1 VTGDDVYGADPTLR
15 KRLHE
20 RGLGYVLAVARNHRV
35 RTGIGQRRAID
46 LAVRLP
52 GHAWQRLSAGHGAH
66 GERWYDWTWIDIRE
80 KTAGCHGLLIR
91 RNRASGEF
99 AFYRT
104 WTPHPVPLAEL
115 VRVAG
120 IRWNVEEDFQT
131 GKELTALDEHQVR
144 RWTSW
149 YRWVTLAML
158 AAAVLTIAA
167 ATEHAGNP
175 APAGLIPLTRNEIA
189 HLLATVIIR
198 PVHDPSH
205 RLRWSRWRRRHQHR
219 ARTCHYKR
227 QAAQDQAG

>member
-1 VTGDDVYGADPTLR
+1 VPAGAGRTLR
-15 KRLHE
+15 ADELAARL
-20 RGLGYVLAVARNHRV
+20 
-35 RTGIGQRRAID
+35 T
-46 LAVRLP
+46 P
-52 GHAWQRLSAGHGAH
+52 KAWQRLPAGDGAKGH
-66 GERWYDWTWIDIRE
+66 RYYDWAWVSVSGP
-80 KTAGCHGLLIR
+80 APGHHHLLIR
-91 RNRASGEF
+91 RNRATGEL
-99 AFYRT
+99 AFYRCRSAQ
-104 WTPHPVPLAEL
+104 PVALAAL
-115 VRVAG
+115 VKVAG
-120 IRWNVEEDFQT
+120 LRWTIEENFQAGKGLT
-131 GKELTALDEHQVR
+131 GLDQHQVR